1 MAILKILS
9 RPKGNAEEY
18 GCWSVNPYIGC
29 SHGCHYCVSP
39 DTQVFMADG
48 SSKRIDDV
56 QVGDEI
62 YGVEKTQTNYHAI
75 VKAKVTAKAEIF
87 KKPWRLTFSNGQ
99 QIVCSGDHRF
109 LTERGWKFA
118 AGSEF
123 GNYRRPH
130 LTPNNNMVCI
140 PNYPM
145 GDFDIT
151 DDYRRGY
158 LSGIVRGDANLAQ
171 YNYNGIDQYH
181 FRLAL
186 KEKEGVDRTRDYLAH
201 FGIDVRDFEFPM
213 VERATKEIVKHTA
226 IRKRGVYNYEK
237 IKNLIANNTNNR
249 EWLRGFMAGI
259 YDAEGCKGNVKRMSN
274 SNDEIIRIYCQA
286 LDAFGIAYT
295 FDKPVQKHS
304 GKLVKYV
311 RLKGGLQTSILFV
324 RTCRPAITSLFDFE
338 GSRIKFYGEIVRMT
352 EKKSLTNPTR
362 LIDIETTTGNFFA
375 NGIVAHNCYL
385 KKGPSGAYLGQ
396 DAPVLKKGIVNEEHA
411 YHLAMAEIIENREQI
426 IKDGGLFMTF
436 TSDPCAEET
445 RDLFLSIARTSC
457 IRYEIPVTI
466 LTKNADFLNESD
478 PMRIAGL
485 IKSGHETVLFKSCE
499 SGWPETIPN
508 PKSGHPHWGNI
519 AFGWTLTGHDELEPN
534 ASPNMERIATM
545 KRMADS
551 GFKVWASIE
560 PIIDFPAA
568 LDMVYQAVNAG
579 CQHFKIGLLT
589 NNTRVVR
596 KDFEFGEHHFD
607 AYNLAACCQF
617 IGDVMEIT
625 QGKAT
630 VYWKQSF
637 VDFLQ
642 GPDKKHP
649 QPIHGMTAH
658 EFLHLWSHSVDKDWS
673 IFG

>member
-1 MAILKILS
+1 MSKALKILS

-18 GCWSVNPYIGC
+18 GRWSVNAYIGC
-29 SHGCHYCVSP
+29 SHGCLYCVSP
-39 DTQVFMADG
+39 GTQVFMADG

-62 YGVEKTQTNYHAI
+62 YGVEKTKTNYHAI
-75 VKAKVTAKAEIF
+75 VKAKVTAKAETF

-158 LSGIVRGDANLAQ
+158 LSGIIRGDANLAQ

-186 KEKEGVDRTRDYLAH
+186 KEKEGIDRTSDYLAH

-226 IRKRGVYNYEK
+226 IRKQGVYNYEK
-237 IKNLIANNTNNR
+237 IKDLIANNTDNR

-274 SNDEIIRIYCQA
+274 SDDEIISIYCQA

-338 GSRIKFYGEIVRMT
+338 GSRIKFYEEPVRLT
-352 EKKSLTNPTR
+352 EKKQLTNPTR

-396 DAPVLKKGIVNEEHA
+396 DKPVLKKGVVNEEHA
-411 YHLAMAEIIENREQI
+411 YHLAMAEIIEHRDEI
-426 IKDGGLFMTF
+426 IRDGGLFMTF
-436 TSDPCAEET
+436 TSDPYLLET
-445 RDLFLSIARTSC
+445 RGLMSRIIKAC
-457 IRYEIPVTI
+457 IQKYEVPVSV
-466 LTKNADFLNESD
+466 LTKRVDFL
-478 PMRIAGL
+478 PMSENQTFKDVERCKEWATSVGCFARE
-485 IKSGHETVLFKSCE
+485 HEILNSRLATGF
-499 SGWPETIPN
+499 
-508 PKSGHPHWGNI
+508 
-519 AFGWTLTGHDELEPN
+519 TLTGHDEIEPK
-534 ASPNMERIATM
+534 ASPNADRIKAM
-545 KRMADS
+545 RFLNELKLNI
-551 GFKVWASIE
+551 WASIE
-560 PIIDFPAA
+560 PVIDFPSS
-568 LDMVYQAVNAG
+568 LDMICQALNAG

-596 KDFEFGEHHFD
+596 KDFEFGEHRFD
-607 AYNLAACCQF
+607 AYKVEDCLHF
-617 IGDVMEIT
+617 IEDVMRMT
-625 QGKAT
+625 SGKAA
-630 VYWKQSF
+630 VYWKQSVRDLLGTVYSPAA
-637 VDFLQ
+637 VDELLDW
-642 GPDKKHP
+642 P
-649 QPIHGMTAH
+649 
-658 EFLHLWSHSVDKDWS
+658 HSVDKDWNM
-673 IFG
+673 FK